1 MVRKGNYGR
10 MNKFRR
16 RLHKALTL
24 RLRLTI
30 WFIAL
35 LAIASSGFVLAVNVA
50 AAILI
55 PQTVSDIPL
64 QDFAPDESD
73 DPSVDPNSSSL
84 PSIQIPRRNSSLIID
99 LTLQGVRAISLA
111 VMGVMIILGSVG
123 AYFLAGRALRPI
135 SYLSQEVAEIDSGNL
150 NKRLSVEGAVD
161 EVSRLA
167 DAFDNALERLDY
179 SFEQQK
185 RFASNA
191 AHELRTPLAALRAN
205 LDVIHDDPQATLADY
220 QEMAIAQ
227 EQMLARLERLIS
239 NLLLLTR
246 GEYESIDKEISLLP
260 LLEEVVANLSPQAE
274 KHQVSLRLAAQTE
287 SFLNGDDVLIS
298 SIFSNLIE
306 NGIRYNRP
314 GGSVEVSARE
324 EPAWVVI
331 SVADTG
337 AGIPAE
343 EQGMI
348 LEPLY
353 RRTSPFSGHD
363 GGTGLGLSIVV
374 HLVHLYKGRLDI
386 ESTVGVGSTFTVRL
400 PKT

>member
-1 MVRKGNYGR
+1 MRRDNHDW

-16 RLHKALTL
+16 RLRRVLTL
-24 RLRLTI
+24 RLRLTL
-30 WFIAL
+30 WFIVL
-35 LAIASSGFVLAVNVA
+35 LAITSIGFVLAVNVVA
-50 AAILI
+50 TILI

-64 QDFAPDESD
+64 QDFVSEENN
-73 DPSVDPNSSSL
+73 DPSVAPNSSSL
-84 PSIQIPRRNSSLIID
+84 PSIQIPRRDSSLIID

-111 VMGVMIILGSVG
+111 VMGFMIILGSVG

-150 NKRLSVEGAVD
+150 GKRLSVEGAVD

-179 SFEQQK
+179 SFGQQR

-205 LDVIHDDPQATLADY
+205 LEVILDDPRATLADY
-220 QEMAIAQ
+220 QEMVITQ
-227 EQMLARLERLIS
+227 EQMLARLERLVS

-246 GEYESIDKEISLLP
+246 GEYESVDKGISLLP

-274 KHQVSLRLAAQTE
+274 KYQVSLRLVAQTE

-314 GGSVEVSARE
+314 GGSVEVSAWE
-324 EPAWVVI
+324 EPAWIVI

-337 AGIPAE
+337 VGIPAE
-343 EQGMI
+343 EQSLI

-353 RRTSPFSGHD
+353 RRPVPSSGHD
-363 GGTGLGLSIVV
+363 PGTGLGLSIVV

>member
-1 MVRKGNYGR
+1 
-10 MNKFRR
+10 MNKLHQ
-16 RLHKALTL
+16 RLRLVLTL
-24 RLRLTI
+24 RLRLTL
-30 WFIAL
+30 WFIVL
-35 LAIASSGFVLAVNVA
+35 LAITSIGFVLAVNVVA
-50 AAILI
+50 TILI

-64 QDFAPDESD
+64 QDFVPEESD
-73 DPSVDPNSSSL
+73 DPSVAPNSSSL
-84 PSIQIPRRNSSLIID
+84 PSIQIPRRDSSLIID

-111 VMGVMIILGSVG
+111 VMGFMIILGSVG

-150 NKRLSVEGAVD
+150 GKRLAIEGAVD

-167 DAFDNALERLDY
+167 NAFDGALERLDY
-179 SFEQQK
+179 SFAQQR

-205 LDVIHDDPQATLADY
+205 LEVILDDPRATLADY
-220 QEMAIAQ
+220 QEMVITQ
-227 EQMLARLERLIS
+227 EQMLARLERLVS

-246 GEYESIDKEISLLP
+246 GEYESVDKEISLLP
-260 LLEEVVANLSPQAE
+260 LLEEVIANLSPQAE
-274 KHQVSLRLAAQTE
+274 KYQVSLRLVAQTE

-306 NGIRYNRP
+306 NGIRYNRS
-314 GGSVEVSARE
+314 GGSVDVSAWE
-324 EPAWVVI
+324 EPAWIVI

-337 AGIPAE
+337 VGIPAE
-343 EQGMI
+343 EQSLI

-353 RRTSPFSGHD
+353 RRPVPSSGHD
-363 GGTGLGLSIVV
+363 PGTGLGLSIVA

>member
-1 MVRKGNYGR
+1 
-10 MNKFRR
+10 
-16 RLHKALTL
+16 
-24 RLRLTI
+24 
-30 WFIAL
+30 
-35 LAIASSGFVLAVNVA
+35 
-50 AAILI
+50 
-55 PQTVSDIPL
+55 
-64 QDFAPDESD
+64 
-73 DPSVDPNSSSL
+73 
-84 PSIQIPRRNSSLIID
+84 
-99 LTLQGVRAISLA
+99 
-111 VMGVMIILGSVG
+111 MIILGSVG

-135 SYLSQEVAEIDSGNL
+135 YYLSQEVAEIDSGNL
-150 NKRLSVEGAVD
+150 SKRLSVEGAVD

-167 DAFDNALERLDY
+167 EAFDNALERLDY

-227 EQMLARLERLIS
+227 EQMLARLERLVS

-246 GEYESIDKEISLLP
+246 GEYESVDKEISLLP
-260 LLEEVVANLSPQAE
+260 LLEEVIANLSPQAE
-274 KHQVSLRLAAQTE
+274 KYQVSLRLAAQTE

-353 RRTSPFSGHD
+353 RRTCPFSGHD

-374 HLVHLYKGRLDI
+374 HLVHLYEGRLDI

>member
-1 MVRKGNYGR
+1 
-10 MNKFRR
+10 MNKLHQ
-16 RLHKALTL
+16 RLRLVLTL
-24 RLRLTI
+24 RLRLTL
-30 WFIAL
+30 WFIVL
-35 LAIASSGFVLAVNVA
+35 LAITSIGFVLAVNVV

-64 QDFAPDESD
+64 QDFASEESD
-73 DPSVDPNSSSL
+73 DPSVAPNSSSL

-99 LTLQGVRAISLA
+99 LTLQGVRAISLV
-111 VMGVMIILGSVG
+111 VMGFMIILGSAG

-135 SYLSQEVAEIDSGNL
+135 SYLSQEIAEIDSGNL
-150 NKRLSVEGAVD
+150 GKRLSVEGAVD

-179 SFEQQK
+179 SFGQQR

-205 LDVIHDDPQATLADY
+205 LEVILDDPRATLADY
-220 QEMAIAQ
+220 QEMAITQ
-227 EQMLARLERLIS
+227 EQMLARLERLVS

-246 GEYESIDKEISLLP
+246 GEYESVDKEISLLP

-274 KHQVSLRLAAQTE
+274 KYQVSLRLVAQTE

-306 NGIRYNRP
+306 NGIRYNRS
-314 GGSVEVSARE
+314 GGSVDVSAWE
-324 EPAWVVI
+324 EPAWIVI

-337 AGIPAE
+337 VGIPAE
-343 EQGMI
+343 EQSLI

-353 RRTSPFSGHD
+353 RRPVPSSGHD
-363 GGTGLGLSIVV
+363 PGTGLGLSIVA
-374 HLVHLYKGRLDI
+374 HLVHLYRGRLDI
-386 ESTVGVGSTFTVRL
+386 ESTVGVGSTFIVRL